1 MMICKSR
8 FGTVPFKAS
17 GSLFAAVAVAALLS
31 GCVTTGAG
39 CPAQKSYTRAQM
51 TAAANELAK
60 LPVGS
65 ELTAMVADYGQLRKA
80 CRSLGTNT
88 PAN

>member
-17 GSLFAAVAVAALLS
+17 GGLFAVVALAALLS
-31 GCVTTGAG
+31 GCATTGAG
-39 CPAQKSYTRAQM
+39 CPALKTYTRDQQ

-65 ELTAMVADYGQLRKA
+65 AVGAMVADYGQFRKA
-80 CRSLGTNT
+80 CRAMGSNAPTS
-88 PAN
+88 